1 PVTPAQLPPEQRPAG
16 VTHGT
21 TTGTRLRPEDEVT
34 TESQF
39 AGQQAM
45 YERRKLI
52 DELVATGVPAVT
64 AAGTGRGRAP
74 FLVLLYL
81 LIPLVA
87 IAILVS
93 QDEESEAEAPPP
105 PKDGASAI
113 SVTAENVVFDT
124 DTITL
129 PADEETTIEFENKD
143 SVQHNIAIYADDGAD
158 KDFFIGDLITA
169 TTVTYEVP
177 PQKPGEYYFQCDIH
191 PTSMN
196 GTVVVE

>member
-1 PVTPAQLPPEQRPAG
+1 

-34 TESQF
+34 TEAQF

-64 AAGTGRGRAP
+64 AADTGRARAP

-87 IAILVS
+87 IVILVS
-93 QDEESEAEAPPP
+93 QDEESEAEPPP
-105 PKDGASAI
+105 PSNGGSAI
-113 SVTAENVVFDT
+113 HVTAENVVFDT

-129 PADEETTIEFENKD
+129 PANEEAPIEFENKD
-143 SVQHNIAIYADDGAD
+143 SVQHNIAIYPDDGAEVD
-158 KDFFIGDLITA
+158 EALFVGELIT
-169 TTVTYEVP
+169 TSTVTYEVP
-177 PQKPGEYYFQCDIH
+177 PQKPGEYFFQCDIH
-191 PTSMN
+191 PTSMT
-196 GTVVVE
+196 GTAVVE